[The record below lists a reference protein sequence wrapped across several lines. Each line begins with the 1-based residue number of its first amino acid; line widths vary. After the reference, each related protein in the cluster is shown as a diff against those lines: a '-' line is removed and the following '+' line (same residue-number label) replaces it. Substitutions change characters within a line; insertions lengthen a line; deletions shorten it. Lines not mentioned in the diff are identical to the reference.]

1 MTTMPNDNDDDGDS
15 VDYKHVDTVA
25 AVAAAGDAVEP
36 YRRHRQLFR
45 RHHFRLPRLVVMI
58 DQGSNDPLSS

>member
-25 AVAAAGDAVEP
+25 AAVAAVEP
-36 YRRHRQLFR
+36 YWRHRQLFR
-45 RHHFRLPRLVVMI
+45 RHHFRFLRLVVMI
-58 DQGSNDPLSS
+58 DQGNNDPLSS